1 MGAVALGFIVAVTPW
16 TIQEVVTACTGT
28 KVSVSI
34 LLYFNIQNLN
44 NCDI

>member
-28 KVSVSI
+28 KVRSFKI
-34 LLYFNIQNLN
+34 NFL
-44 NCDI
+44 

>member
-28 KVSVSI
+28 KVRIFVFIHNMI
-34 LLYFNIQNLN
+34 LSLIF
-44 NCDI
+44 

>member
-28 KVSVSI
+28 KVRFFTTFI
-34 LLYFNIQNLN
+34 FINIK
-44 NCDI
+44 

>member
-28 KVSVSI
+28 KVRI
-34 LLYFNIQNLN
+34 FHFINI
-44 NCDI
+44 III

>member
-28 KVSVSI
+28 KVRI
-34 LLYFNIQNLN
+34 FKTFFLINIVK
-44 NCDI
+44 